1 MFDAGYRVWEIE
13 RNDYEQMKFW
23 NGCVFVDL
31 DLGHYHG
38 RYESELSNV
47 VVQLSERLAWNLSQY
62 FPKTFYWLQRSHSG
76 KSIHF
81 VFYFDV
87 EKTISNF
94 KKCAWLAQSF
104 VIDDLK
110 NHISAEKL
118 EDIINYPSVIDNCG
132 QKVAQCLFMSGNP
145 ILFNHNY
152 NEPNGECDI
161 DSYEYNEDDSED
173 DYIDVEFVRS
183 NNTEIT
189 FKKFD
194 YKAFSDWSHPTRFS
208 LYKVFAHY
216 FLDDVEAAEK
226 AYSEVAP
233 YISESYIKH
242 NPKYTT
248 KAVISEFK
256 TQYKNTVLKPVLK
269 ELQKPV
275 EQRTVKY
282 GKLSAKMV
290 KFFCSCFNADFK
302 VTTVFTPQRIDRS
315 DYTKEYKLQQ
325 NQFISDVLGDILRLP
340 NNFIHIE
347 AGCGLGKTFA
357 LKEWIRQQ
365 QLSSDNL
372 FDVQSKKR
380 VCFVTPMTSINRDNF
395 TDESDWVIVDSEH
408 KGAINQLT
416 NNKSV
421 CTTWN
426 SFILFEMDQMNFDL
440 YVFDES
446 HSLFLYDYRAK
457 DIADI
462 LYSLNRLHQQNKR
475 VVLMSGTPTKDRELF
490 ADMAKVKVTKDV
502 SKIPANVIVYQ
513 EQYNGWLFNDV
524 REWIKD
530 KTHVALVMYDYA
542 NLTLKESFEKRG
554 IAVDLLYNK
563 RFDEDVEF
571 VNRTHSLKG
580 QVTLCSTYG
589 QAGINIYADSNQL
602 VRLYIISDCALS
614 IIQYAN
620 RIRNKDRV
628 ESINIVYKAEKVRN
642 SIKPYSVPDRYDLEQ
657 RLAVINSSYSA
668 DKDWLIECR
677 LGLREMYLKEIDD
690 ADGKRVRAIDNDIYN
705 AFVNCGSVVMY
716 ESQLQL
722 IYNRLADANFLFNL

>member
-1 MFDAGYRVWEIE
+1 M
-13 RNDYEQMKFW
+13 Q
-23 NGCVFVDL
+23 
-31 DLGHYHG
+31 
-38 RYESELSNV
+38 
-47 VVQLSERLAWNLSQY
+47 WNLTQ
-62 FPKTFYWLQRSHSG
+62 KHQNNFYWLQKSHSG
-76 KSIHF
+76 KSLHI
-81 VFYFDV
+81 VFYFSI
-87 EKTISNF
+87 EKTVINF
-94 KKCAWLAQSF
+94 KKCALAARNAVIDEIHRLLPENAAEDLIRTPG
-104 VIDDLK
+104 VIDD
-110 NHISAEKL
+110 
-118 EDIINYPSVIDNCG
+118 CG
-132 QKVAQCLFMSGNP
+132 SKIVQLLYMSGHP
-145 ILFNHNY
+145 ILY
-152 NEPNGECDI
+152 NMDCEPNGEFEDI
-161 DSYEYNEDDSED
+161 DSVEISINETETDL
-173 DYIDVEFVRS
+173 IDA
-183 NNTEIT
+183 EINVSDKIE

-194 YKAFSDWSHPTRFS
+194 NSIVSDWSHLSRFS
-208 LYKVFAHY
+208 LAKVFAHT
-216 FLDDVEAAEK
+216 FLNDSESAEK
-226 AYSEVAP
+226 AYMAILP
-233 YISESYIKH
+233 YIADNVTNHSLKDLQRL
-242 NPKYTT
+242 
-248 KAVISEFK
+248 FRQ
-256 TQYKNTVLKPVLK
+256 QYKNTVLKPVLR
-269 ELQKPV
+269 ELQKPK
-275 EQRTVKY
+275 EQRNPAY
-282 GKLSAKMV
+282 SQPSAKMLKLV
-290 KFFCSCFNADFK
+290 RNCFSGFDYRI
-302 VTTVFTPQRIDRS
+302 TTVFNPQRIDRT
-315 DYTKEYKLQQ
+315 DYTKEYKLQP
-325 NQFISDVLGDILRLP
+325 NQFISDVFSDILSLP

-395 TDESDWVIVDSEH
+395 TDESDWVIIDSEH
-408 KGAINQLT
+408 KGAINQISD
-416 NNKSV
+416 KSV

-426 SFILFEMDQMNFDL
+426 SFVLFEMDQMPFDL

-446 HSLFLYDYRAK
+446 HSLYLYDYRAK

-462 LYSLNRLHQQNKR
+462 LYSLNRLHSQNKR

-490 ADMAKVKVTKDV
+490 SDMAKVRVTKDV
-502 SKIPANVIVYQ
+502 AKIPANVIVYQ

-554 IAVDLLYNK
+554 IAVDCLYNK

-690 ADGKRVRAIDNDIYN
+690 TDGKRVRAIDNDIYN

-722 IYNRLADANFLFNL
+722 IYNRLVDADFLFNIV